1 MNIALN
7 KAYLCP
13 ECSFIGDN
21 ASHCEKCLTTNILP
35 LADVLN
41 RTDLNAAGAYHL
53 SSDSSNK
60 KSLC

>member
-35 LADVLN
+35 LADVLKVG
-41 RTDLNAAGAYHL
+41 AAGASNP
-53 SSDSSNK
+53 SSDD
-60 KSLC
+60 

>member
-35 LADVLN
+35 LADVLKVG
-41 RTDLNAAGAYHL
+41 AAGASNPSSASRERL
-53 SSDSSNK
+53 SE
-60 KSLC
+60 

>member
-35 LADVLN
+35 LADILN
-41 RTDLNAAGAYHL
+41 RTDLNAAGASNP
-53 SSDSSNK
+53 SSDD
-60 KSLC
+60 